1 MDLLLTIVV
10 STTLG
15 ISFIPVILTILK
27 TDKDNRRIFRP
38 LFYVFLSVNSIWY
51 SVLFIQLLQANQA
64 LNIHSH
70 IALEIFTSSLLFITR
85 FLFLIAFVRLILLL
99 LNFDIPKTFKLA
111 LKLSGFV
118 IAGFWLLG
126 WLAFFFLK
134 SSALSDNLLLYTD
147 ILIFFIVII
156 SCVYLIYQT
165 KLVPE
170 NKSGKAIR
178 MLAFVL
184 LIPMLLG
191 LLKWLVGGILILEN
205 PVWERLSIHLLV
217 LLMNLLFSL
226 WVIEYGKELK
236 GFRILKTP
244 LNNASELFEKYNIS
258 KREMEVI
265 QLICE
270 GYTNQQIADK
280 LFISIETVKD
290 HNSRI
295 FLKTGVKNRTQLAR
309 LFLR

>member
-10 STTLG
+10 ITTLG
-15 ISFIPVILTILK
+15 ISFIPTITTIVK
-27 TDKDNRRIFRP
+27 TDKDNRRIYRP
-38 LFYVFLSVNSIWY
+38 LLYVFLSVNSIWY
-51 SVLFIQLLQANQA
+51 SVLFIQLLQTNQI

-70 IALEIFTSSLLFITR
+70 IALEIFTSFLLFITR

-99 LNFDIPKTFKLA
+99 LDFEIPKTFKLA
-111 LKLSGFV
+111 LKVSGFAV
-118 IAGFWLLG
+118 AGFWLLG
-126 WLAFFFLK
+126 WLAYFVLK
-134 SSALSDNLLLYTD
+134 SQTLNDNLLLYTD
-147 ILIFFIVII
+147 ILIFFIVIV
-156 SCVYLIYQT
+156 SCIYLIYQT
-165 KLVPE
+165 KLVHE
-170 NKSGKAIR
+170 NKSRKAIK
-178 MLAFVL
+178 MLALVF

-191 LLKWLVGGILILEN
+191 LLKWLVGGILMLQN

-217 LLMNLLFSL
+217 LLMNVLFTL
-226 WVIEYGKELK
+226 WLIKYGKELK
-236 GFRILKTP
+236 VFRILKTS
-244 LNNASELFEKYNIS
+244 LNNAGALFEKYNIS

-295 FLKTGVKNRTQLAR
+295 FLKVGVKNRTQLAG
-309 LFLR
+309 LFLK